1 MAAPTAVPLP
11 RVRRA
16 RVPRRALAAA
26 AAVATLAV
34 AVGAGLTGGG
44 QDAAAPALVG
54 SVAPPFS
61 LEDVRSTGPAVELPA
76 GRPVV
81 VNFFA
86 SWCVPCRRELPAFQA
101 VADRAGDRVAFLG
114 IDHQDDRKGGLDLLA
129 DTGVR
134 FPSGY
139 DPEGKVARAYGLL
152 GMPSTL
158 FVSPDGVLLEAHTG
172 EMSEAQL
179 VRAVERHFGIAV

>member
-1 MAAPTAVPLP
+1 MAALI
-11 RVRRA
+11 
-16 RVPRRALAAA
+16 
-26 AAVATLAV
+26 
-34 AVGAGLTGGG
+34 VGGLVFGTPDESTGGG
-44 QDAAAPALVG
+44 RAGGPAAPIELERLDAEGRVSLAALQ
-54 SVAPPFS
+54 
-61 LEDVRSTGPAVELPA
+61 